1 MAIAKKNPPAVKEPE
16 ISRAISE
23 IYDDIN
29 DIISSVNSN
38 IISVKDTVGGKTGD
52 IRVTKVSEDKYR
64 FEAKAEEGWIRP
76 GGVDVN
82 ITQITDALDGASLT
96 GSTVTTSSTPTVDEL
111 EACVG
116 VLAGKVNE
124 ILTQLNNIT
133 FRLVKKNE

>member
-76 GGVDVN
+76 GG
-82 ITQITDALDGASLT
+82 TDEDIGGNLGDASGGT
-96 GSTVTTSSTPTVDEL
+96 DIGGSAAISDANTRNAVASII
-111 EACVG
+111 ARIN
-116 VLAGKVNE
+116 KINE
-124 ILTQLNNIT
+124 QLNNIT
-133 FRLVKKNE
+133 FRLVKKGE